1 MAERSLPA
9 ALTAPRVEGA
19 VTLRDGRRIGFA
31 EYGPTGGRAVLWFPG
46 TPGGR
51 RQIPPEVRA
60 AAAERGIR
68 IVALE
73 RPGVGASSSHAYRSI
88 LEWAADVEECVDQL
102 GIDHFGL
109 VGLSGGGP
117 YVLACAHR
125 LPDRVVAGAVIG
137 SVAPTQGKD
146 AAEGGAVA
154 LTARFNSVLVALR
167 QPLGLGLWATVRVLR
182 PVASPV
188 FDLFVRFS
196 PAGDR
201 AVFTAPGMK
210 EMFTDDLIHASRR
223 QFLAPIHD
231 LVLFGRDWGFS
242 PSDVVVPMYFWHG
255 DEDYI
260 VPLAHGEHLA
270 SLVPDSE
277 LQVKIGAAHLA
288 NLALGV
294 EVLDTILA
302 HWPDDDG

>member
-1 MAERSLPA
+1 M
-9 ALTAPRVEGA
+9 
-19 VTLRDGRRIGFA
+19 
-31 EYGPTGGRAVLWFPG
+31 
-46 TPGGR
+46 
-51 RQIPPEVRA
+51 
-60 AAAERGIR
+60 
-68 IVALE
+68 
-73 RPGVGASSSHAYRSI
+73 
-88 LEWAADVEECVDQL
+88 
-102 GIDHFGL
+102 
-109 VGLSGGGP
+109 
-117 YVLACAHR
+117 
-125 LPDRVVAGAVIG
+125 
-137 SVAPTQGKD
+137 
-146 AAEGGAVA
+146 
-154 LTARFNSVLVALR
+154 
-167 QPLGLGLWATVRVLR
+167 
-182 PVASPV
+182 

-231 LVLFGRDWGFS
+231 LVLFGRDWEFS

-302 HWPDDDG
+302 HWPDDDGDPLRAGTVLT